1 MEKKLNTL
9 LSIVEMVTTAST
21 IPVLMFMLLGMLFPV
36 YTEDGDVVSVIFSTK
51 YGLYLLGAAGLLLI
65 ASILIRRD
73 ALGAGLCGA
82 SVSMVC
88 MAAYGEYPL
97 GLIGNLEYYPARF
110 GVLAGYLTVIMIL
123 SPLIARTV
131 FKKYSVQLG
140 VMALVPYTA
149 YSGVVALLNNQSV
162 YASLYQL
169 LSRYYLQT
177 ANLLII
183 CAGLLFVLI
192 GSYTRSLA
200 AARGMIFGGIICL
213 LIPLLHG
220 ALRVLFGLLLV

>member
-1 MEKKLNTL
+1 MVQKLGKL
-9 LSIVEMVTTAST
+9 LSIVEMLAVAST
-21 IPVLMFMLLGMLFPV
+21 IPLLVFMLLGMILPV
-36 YTEDGDVVSVIFSTK
+36 YTEEGDAVSVIFSSK
-51 YGLYLLGAAGLLLI
+51 YGLYVLTISVLLLGAALI
-65 ASILIRRD
+65 IRRD
-73 ALGAGLCGA
+73 ALGAGFCAA
-82 SVSMVC
+82 SVIMAC
-88 MAAYGEYPL
+88 MAAYAEYPL
-97 GLIGNLEYYPARF
+97 GLVADLEYYPARF
-110 GVLAGYLTVIMIL
+110 ILLGGYLTALMVL
-123 SPLIARTV
+123 SPLLASTV

-162 YASLYQL
+162 YSSLYQL

-192 GSYTRSLA
+192 GSYARSLA

>member
-1 MEKKLNTL
+1 MEKKLKTL
-9 LSIVEMVTTAST
+9 LSIVEMITAAST
-21 IPVLMFMLLGMLFPV
+21 IPVLIFMILGMLFPV

-51 YGLYLLGAAGLLLI
+51 YGLYLLGVAGLLLI
-65 ASILIRRD
+65 TSILIRRD

-82 SVSMVC
+82 SVSMAC

-97 GLIGNLEYYPARF
+97 GLIGNLDYYPARF
-110 GVLAGYLTVIMIL
+110 VVLAGYLTLIMIL

-192 GSYTRSLA
+192 GSYARSLA